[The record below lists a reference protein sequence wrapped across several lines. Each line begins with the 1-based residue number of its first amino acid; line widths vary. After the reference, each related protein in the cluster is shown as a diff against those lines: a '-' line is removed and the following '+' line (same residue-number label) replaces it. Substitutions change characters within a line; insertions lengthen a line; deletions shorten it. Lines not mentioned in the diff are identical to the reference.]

1 MAALISFKVDVDM
14 ATGIPT
20 KNLLPEC
27 VNYFKSELKL
37 DIKTSDEACASPEVI
52 KCIQAA
58 IERTNARA
66 VSRAAHLRKFKL
78 IPDDF
83 SIPSGELTPT
93 MKLKRKVTE
102 KKYQALIDSM
112 FNEAGAGAKL

>member
-1 MAALISFKVDVDM
+1 MAAIITFKVDVDM

-27 VNYFKSELKL
+27 INYFKTQLKL
-37 DIKTSDEACASPEVI
+37 DIKTSDEACASPEVT

-58 IERTNARA
+58 IDRTNARA
-66 VSRAAHLRKFKL
+66 VSRAAHLRKFTT

-102 KKYQALIDSM
+102 KKY
-112 FNEAGAGAKL
+112 